1 MFRLHPRAWRQMF
14 PFPHWEGGRKP
25 RIPFHSFLAQMC
37 LTASLLASSRKLF
50 NYFSSAANVVR
61 KNARPKFKL
70 RGKISTVADAAA
82 DLLTLPSP
90 RRRSAI
96 MMMGGALLWHTNA
109 GEELLNAHEHSW
121 PGPISTGIFF
131 PLGNSKLVT
140 PRKRSITQLR
150 RVLEQY
156 LPRAKF

>member
-1 MFRLHPRAWRQMF
+1 
-14 PFPHWEGGRKP
+14 
-25 RIPFHSFLAQMC
+25 MC
-37 LTASLLASSRKLF
+37 LTDSLLASSRKLF